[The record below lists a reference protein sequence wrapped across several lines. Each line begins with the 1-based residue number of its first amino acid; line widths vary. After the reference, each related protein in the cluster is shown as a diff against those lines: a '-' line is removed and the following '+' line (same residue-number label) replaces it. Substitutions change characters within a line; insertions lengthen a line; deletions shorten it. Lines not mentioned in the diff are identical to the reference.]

1 MDTTFKFTAA
11 RLAALPAPQGGE
23 ATYYDSDTPGLTVR
37 VRPTGAAAFGVRY
50 RITGD
55 ARGPQRLTLGAVGVL
70 PLADAR
76 LQARESDARG
86 QDGPRPRRRAAGSW
100 RGVGGEAQGDVE
112 RADRRA

>member
-23 ATYYDSDTPGLTVR
+23 VTYYDSDTPGLTVR
-37 VRPTGAAAFGVRY
+37 VRLTGAAAFGVRY

-55 ARGPQRLTLGAVGVL
+55 TRGPQRLTLGAVGVL

-76 LQARESDARG
+76 LQAQGAMLAAKMGRDPAAERRAAARHW
-86 QDGPRPRRRAAGSW
+86 RRSPRRR
-100 RGVGGEAQGDVE
+100 
-112 RADRRA
+112 